1 MTDFVEKNKVLI
13 QPLKSTIEV
22 EVENDLLQIE
32 KEVKELI
39 VQKKTELS
47 FEVNEGKD
55 AIDPP
60 EIEQLSTLIEE
71 AVRNLTVCKKLGKV
85 KEYTSFR

>member
-1 MTDFVEKNKVLI
+1 VTDFVEKNKVFI

-71 AVRNLTVCKKLGKV
+71 AVRNLGVCKKLGKV
-85 KEYTSFR
+85 KEYTLFR